1 MMSLLKYLN
10 VVDSEEW
17 RLIVKQWQMLLYL
30 QTLYLQCIDIC
41 VKILFDINNVT
52 FKLEIYSQ
60 QYTSINKELLQ
71 PRQWNCPDFEK

>member
-1 MMSLLKYLN
+1 
-10 VVDSEEW
+10 
-17 RLIVKQWQMLLYL
+17 MLLYL